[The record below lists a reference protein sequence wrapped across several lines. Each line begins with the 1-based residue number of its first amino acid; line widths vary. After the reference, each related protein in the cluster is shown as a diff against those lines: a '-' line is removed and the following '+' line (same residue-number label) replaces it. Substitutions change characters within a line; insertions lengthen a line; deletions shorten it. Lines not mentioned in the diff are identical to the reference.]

1 MRELREEEGGREW
14 EKGSH
19 RDRYLYWYRDE
30 KMESNHK
37 GKREQRSSK
46 SQQELPVKEGSNLK
60 SNALGAERGRER
72 GRDAGREGGR

>member
-37 GKREQRSSK
+37 GKRE
-46 SQQELPVKEGSNLK
+46 
-60 SNALGAERGRER
+60 
-72 GRDAGREGGR
+72 